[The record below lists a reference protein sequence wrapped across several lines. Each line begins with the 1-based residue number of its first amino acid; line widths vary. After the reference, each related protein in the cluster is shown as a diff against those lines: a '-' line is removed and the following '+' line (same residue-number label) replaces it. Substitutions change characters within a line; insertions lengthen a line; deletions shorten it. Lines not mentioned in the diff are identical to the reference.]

1 MVIMNR
7 FWPVFFLILLPQ
19 IVLAQVFTR
28 DLYFGLR
35 NDSDVARLQD
45 FLREQNFFSYPV
57 STGNFFTVT
66 LESVKKFQRAQKVK
80 PPMGYFGP
88 LSRVKANAILA
99 SKPPVDVAIPPVAG
113 SSATSNYYNKIFFT
127 VRGNSIQPE
136 DELVEITNRD
146 RKESIDVTGWT
157 IKNTQ
162 NHSFE
167 IPLVHNLPGSYDIKP
182 TDRLILPPGGRI
194 TISVGKQERR
204 INFQENLC
212 TGYFAQTSEFNPSI
226 SSSCPQLDTR
236 SLSAQ
241 FTDRCVKLMERIPSC
256 TAPSFSYKDT
266 AGLENECT
274 DFINQNFSYTGCVKN
289 FRNQPNFF
297 EKHWLIWIQSD
308 EEFFRNTHDTVIL
321 RDSEGKLVGEK
332 SY

>member
-1 MVIMNR
+1 MNR
-7 FWPVFFLILLPQ
+7 FWPVLFIVLIPQ

-35 NDSDVARLQD
+35 NDPDVVRLQD
-45 FLREQNFFSYPV
+45 FLREQNFFVYSE

-66 LESVKKFQRAQKVK
+66 LEALKKFQRVQGIQPAS
-80 PPMGYFGP
+80 GYFGP
-88 LSRVKANAILA
+88 LSRAKAKAILA
-99 SKPPVDVAIPPVAG
+99 SKPALGIVMPPAAV
-113 SSATSNYYNKIFFT
+113 SPATSNYYNKIFFT

-182 TDRLILPPGGRI
+182 TDRLILPPGGRV

-204 INFQENLC
+204 INFQENSC
-212 TGYFAQTSEFNPSI
+212 TGYFAQTSEFNPPI
-226 SSSCPQLDTR
+226 SSSCPRLDAR
-236 SLSAQ
+236 FLSAQ
-241 FTDRCVKLMERIPSC
+241 FSDRCVKLMERIPGC
-256 TAPSFSYKDT
+256 ITPSFSYKDT

-289 FRNQPNFF
+289 FRDQPDFF
-297 EKHWLIWIQSD
+297 EKHWLIWMQSS

-321 RDSEGKLVGEK
+321 RDSEGKLVSEK